1 MDGLQDTRDARLL
14 RADKSTHNDG
24 EERASNWFT
33 NFIKQWKPQKA
44 QKVAPQAAPVVTK
57 IMTQDGKNLQTLL
70 HTLVTSQKSTDDV
83 FQVAKLGGQMKPAEM
98 FQPDRLPMY
107 ISFSERTFRQRGHD
121 RWGIETLLKKY
132 PEKEL
137 AMIANSG
144 FRRADDL
151 SKETAEKLRAGL
163 MNKWFMEK
171 KKPIDVVQ
179 LLKGEKMTM
188 DAFNRQK
195 WRDYRDTYN
204 DLFIKTIA

>member
-1 MDGLQDTRDARLL
+1 MGLRYALLLTVVALVARVDSSSVATESTMMNLNFHLNRADMDGLQDTRDARLL

-57 IMTQDGKNLQTLL
+57 VMTQDGKNLQTLL

-121 RWGIETLLKKY
+121 RWGIE
-132 PEKEL
+132 
-137 AMIANSG
+137 
-144 FRRADDL
+144 
-151 SKETAEKLRAGL
+151 
-163 MNKWFMEK
+163 
-171 KKPIDVVQ
+171 
-179 LLKGEKMTM
+179 
-188 DAFNRQK
+188 
-195 WRDYRDTYN
+195 
-204 DLFIKTIA
+204 